1 MYLNIMQKAN
11 NHSSNQ
17 NAPLSY
23 LPINICISIP
33 LCTLFSQ
40 TEYIISAFTRAV
52 QTKREWQAN
61 INNLIFLPGIVVLLL
76 TVL

>member
-1 MYLNIMQKAN
+1 MYLNILWKAN
-11 NHSSNQ
+11 KHSSNQ
-17 NAPLSY
+17 NAY

-40 TEYIISAFTRAV
+40 TEYLISAFTYAV